1 MMKDQIIE
9 EQKGGES
16 FPCLSFDLIVYF
28 QKKNIL
34 YSSRRNRDTLP
45 RNKLLCQLFG
55 GHR

>member
-28 QKKNIL
+28 QEKNL
-34 YSSRRNRDTLP
+34 VFLT
-45 RNKLLCQLFG
+45 
-55 GHR
+55 